1 MPKTLEFG
9 SENPIWGSATEG
21 NRGGK
26 SNGTRCTEAW
36 RSRDPEV
43 TRRRRRADSIGS
55 AAAAAAAA
63 AARRTRRW
71 DERVRPVRVTETR
84 KKTKTNEKQKL
95 IRTKI
100 VLDR

>member
-63 AARRTRRW
+63 ARRTRRW